1 MHAELT
7 HHLGYEKHDRGG
19 KSSGNSRSGMHGINA
34 VPLQQPGSKPPE
46 QKLATPREPIL
57 IQNTF

>member
-19 KSSGNSRSGMHGINA
+19 KSSGSGTHEINA
-34 VPLQQPGSKPPE
+34 VPVQQPGSKPS
-46 QKLATPREPIL
+46 
-57 IQNTF
+57 